1 MFGGADRVAA
11 GKEGLYFEA
20 GTKGGTHV
28 STNFADIVEEVKTLS
43 IQEKQDLHQ
52 LIESYLIEARRDEI
66 RDAYAL
72 SVSEVDQGKLEFS
85 SDTDKLKE
93 MLLND

>member
-1 MFGGADRVAA
+1 M
-11 GKEGLYFEA
+11 
-20 GTKGGTHV
+20 
-28 STNFADIVEEVKTLS
+28 STNFAEIVEGVKTLS

-66 RDAYAL
+66 YDAYSL
-72 SVSEVDQGKLEFS
+72 SVSELDQAKLEFS
-85 SDTDKLKE
+85 SDTKGLKG

>member
-1 MFGGADRVAA
+1 M
-11 GKEGLYFEA
+11 
-20 GTKGGTHV
+20 
-28 STNFADIVEEVKTLS
+28 STNFADIVEDVKTLS
-43 IQEKQDLHQ
+43 IQEKQELHQ

-66 RDAYAL
+66 YDAYAL

-93 MLLND
+93 TLLND